1 MSIMSWQN
9 NEKKYLQA
17 LVDGDR
23 EAFAAIYER
32 YAGKCLRFVISLTND
47 EDLAKDITHDVF
59 IKVWKYRKRISGIDS
74 FNSYLFRMMK
84 NAVLDASERDHIARL
99 YICEKYKVDNDERE
113 IADDELNADTL
124 RRIVLESLNGMP
136 DQRRK
141 VFMMSRFKGV
151 SNAEI
156 ADRMGLSIRT
166 VEKHISNALVDVRR
180 ALKKNFYFFL
190 IFLRVFV
197 G

>member
-99 YICEKYKVDNDERE
+99 SICEKYKVDNDEQE

-156 ADRMGLSIRT
+156 AERMGLSIRT

-180 ALKKNFYFFL
+180 ALKKNFYFLL